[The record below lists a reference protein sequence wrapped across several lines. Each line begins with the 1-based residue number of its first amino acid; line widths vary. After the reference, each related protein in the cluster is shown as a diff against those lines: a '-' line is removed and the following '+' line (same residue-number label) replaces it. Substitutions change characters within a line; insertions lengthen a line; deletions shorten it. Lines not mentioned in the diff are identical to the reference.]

1 MNNSRLEEMREL
13 NDLTKKK
20 FAEILGVSDSIYARW
35 ENERDAIPTKR
46 LYQIANYF
54 EINIDY
60 LLGLTDVKISIKSD
74 DEINPEIVATRVRE
88 IRQDFNESLRNFSK
102 MHK

>member
-35 ENERDAIPTKR
+35 EN
-46 LYQIANYF
+46 
-54 EINIDY
+54 
-60 LLGLTDVKISIKSD
+60 
-74 DEINPEIVATRVRE
+74 
-88 IRQDFNESLRNFSK
+88 
-102 MHK
+102 